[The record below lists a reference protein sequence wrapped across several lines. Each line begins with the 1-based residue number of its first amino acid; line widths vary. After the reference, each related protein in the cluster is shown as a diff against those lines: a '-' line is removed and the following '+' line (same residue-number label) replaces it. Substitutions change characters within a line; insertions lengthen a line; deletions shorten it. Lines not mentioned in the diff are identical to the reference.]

1 MKIVVGGQIDKEE
14 IAKIVSQLMNGK
26 AEIEI
31 KGDLDGAMGVKEG
44 KYDY

>member
-14 IAKIVSQLMNGK
+14 IAGLVAKQMNGR

-31 KGDLDGAMGVKEG
+31 KGDLDAALGVKKREV
-44 KYDY
+44 

>member
-14 IAKIVSQLMNGK
+14 IAKLVALQLDDR

-31 KGDLDGAMGVKEG
+31 KGDLDAALGVKNG
-44 KYDY
+44 K